1 MSNNLKIADLSNL
14 TYKVIYDSTL
24 TSTAIV
30 DVTQGSGYLY
40 SIAVAN
46 TDSNDAGTLK
56 ICLSATS
63 VTVGGNNGT
72 PPDIEIGITA
82 DTTTKIQIPGWVAF
96 SKLSLW
102 QATGPQ
108 DAANTSSST
117 AFAVYLVTS

>member
-14 TYKVIYDSTL
+14 TYKVVYDSTL

-46 TDSNDAGTLK
+46 TDANDAGTLK

-63 VTVGGNNGT
+63 VTVGGNSGT
-72 PPDIEIGITA
+72 PPDIEVKVTA
-82 DTTTKIQIPGWVAF
+82 NTTTKIQIPGGVAF

-102 QATGPQ
+102 QTTHPADDST
-108 DAANTSSST
+108 TSSST